1 MVTRLTL
8 AALVSFEIWNLFRK
22 NLYLCRNMKV
32 CGPSFTPCY
41 VTECCNMWETCS
53 SAGVLFSL
61 CLVLSHTGTLVQLSA
76 YVRKKGEQH
85 CQWALGVQRPL
96 CLDKPVVTTTA
107 RRLPAVCYCRLKTR
121 LAGMPR
127 ITASSTPPCWSRQH
141 ERAEQVFGEKVCVV
155 LF

>member
-41 VTECCNMWETCS
+41 VSVAGVVTECCNMWETCS

-61 CLVLSHTGTLVQLSA
+61 CLVLSHTGALVQLSA

-85 CQWALGVQRPL
+85 CQ
-96 CLDKPVVTTTA
+96 
-107 RRLPAVCYCRLKTR
+107 
-121 LAGMPR
+121 
-127 ITASSTPPCWSRQH
+127 
-141 ERAEQVFGEKVCVV
+141 
-155 LF
+155 